1 MGRYIKTVKTLKKDR
16 LMTVQEMSK
25 KLQKREDDNLSQDEI
40 IELCFTVIKQHSD
53 IVEQSRAAVI
63 LSGIV
68 KKGLGKRTQQFLQEN
83 PKLPER
89 VYEVLSTSI
98 MRMECF

>member
-1 MGRYIKTVKTLKKDR
+1 MII
-16 LMTVQEMSK
+16 QEMSK
-25 KLQKREDDNLSQDEI
+25 KLQRRGDDNLSRDEV

-53 IVEQSRAAVI
+53 IVEQSRAAMI

-68 KKGLGKRTQQFLQEN
+68 KKGLGKRTKQFLQEN

-89 VYEVLSTSI
+89 VYEVLNTSI